1 MTMTDTLVPFAEA
14 VRRYEPLIGL
24 ETHVE
29 LGTRTKMFCGCTTTF
44 GAEPNSQVCPVC
56 LGLPGSLP
64 VVNRIAIEYTIR
76 IGLALNCS
84 IATWCRFARKNYFYP
99 DMPKNFQI
107 SQYDEPL
114 CTDGYLDVAVE
125 DKTVRVGIER
135 VHLEEDTG
143 KSLHVGGATGRIHG
157 AEYSLVDYNRAG
169 IPLVE
174 IVTKPIEGTDA
185 DAPVAARAYV
195 TELRDLLR
203 SLAVSDV
210 RMEEGSLRCDV
221 NTSLAPRGSGRWG
234 TRTETKN
241 VNSLRSVERAV
252 RFEIER
258 QAAVL
263 DAGGRVIQE
272 TRHFHEDTGT
282 TTPGRSKE
290 EAQDYRYFPE
300 PDLVPVAPPVD
311 WVEQI
316 RAALPETPSARR
328 ARLQAEWNLSETDMT
343 ALTNAGALDLVAE
356 TVAAGASPA
365 DARKWWLGE
374 LARRA
379 NEAGTEPA
387 NLAITPADVARV
399 AELVATGAL
408 NDHLARDVIDGVLA
422 GEGSPDEVVATRGL
436 AVVSDEGALTAAIDE
451 AIAANPD
458 VVAKIR
464 DGKTKAAGF
473 LVGAVMKA
481 TSGKADAARVLELIL
496 ERLSELAQIPI
507 CRANTREPTNPAGPN
522 GARRRGR
529 ATAGAGAGAT
539 GRTRHFGPNEEGWGP
554 RRRLSAPSGR
564 RPGPRSL
571 PA

>member
-1 MTMTDTLVPFAEA
+1 MTNTDTLVPFAEA
-14 VRRYEPLIGL
+14 IERYEPLIGL

-29 LGTRTKMFCGCTTTF
+29 LGTRTKMFCGCTTIF
-44 GAEPNSQVCPVC
+44 GGEPNSQVCPVC

-64 VVNRIAIEYTIR
+64 VVNRSAIEYAIR

-84 IATWCRFARKNYFYP
+84 IAPWGRFARKNYFYP

-114 CTDGYLDVAVE
+114 CTDGWLDVSV
-125 DKTVRVGIER
+125 DDRIVRVGIER

-157 AEYSLVDYNRAG
+157 ADYSLVDYNRAG

-174 IVTKPIEGTDA
+174 IVTKPIEGTEGA
-185 DAPVAARAYV
+185 APVVARAYV
-195 TELRDLLR
+195 TELRDLVR
-203 SLAVSDV
+203 SLGVSDV

-221 NTSLAPRGSGRWG
+221 NTSLSPRGSGRWG

-252 RFEIER
+252 FFEIER

-263 DAGGRVIQE
+263 DDGGRVIQE

-282 TTPGRSKE
+282 TTSGRSKE

-300 PDLVPVAPPVD
+300 PDLVPVAPSAE

-316 RAALPETPSARR
+316 RAALPEAPSKVR
-328 ARLQAEWNLSETDMT
+328 ARLRVEWNVSEPEMD
-343 ALTNAGALDLVAE
+343 AILNAGALDLVMQ

-374 LARRA
+374 LSRHA
-379 NEAGTEPA
+379 NETGTELA
-387 NLAITPADVARV
+387 DLAITPAQVARV
-399 AELVATGAL
+399 AELIAAGTL
-408 NDHLARDVIDGVLA
+408 NDGLARQVIDGVLA
-422 GEGSPDEVVATRGL
+422 DEGSPDEVVTARGL
-436 AVVSDEGALTAAIDE
+436 AVVSDEGALTKAIDE

-458 VVAKIR
+458 VAAKIR
-464 DGKTKAAGF
+464 EGKVAAAGV
-473 LVGAVMKA
+473 LVGAVRKA
-481 TSGKADAARVLELIL
+481 TRGQADATRVRELIL
-496 ERLSELAQIPI
+496 ERLTSP
-507 CRANTREPTNPAGPN
+507 
-522 GARRRGR
+522 
-529 ATAGAGAGAT
+529 
-539 GRTRHFGPNEEGWGP
+539 
-554 RRRLSAPSGR
+554 
-564 RPGPRSL
+564 
-571 PA
+571 

>member
-1 MTMTDTLVPFAEA
+1 VTVTYEEA
-14 VRRYEPLIGL
+14 LQRYEPVFGL

-29 LGTRTKMFCGCTTTF
+29 LGTRTKMFCGCGTTF

-64 VVNRIAIEYTIR
+64 VVNRVAIEYTIK

-84 IATWCRFARKNYFYP
+84 IASWCRFARKNYFYP

-114 CTDGYLDVAVE
+114 CTDGYLDVLIGGR
-125 DKTVRVGIER
+125 TVRIGIER

-143 KSLHVGGATGRIHG
+143 KSLHVGGATGRIQG

-174 IVTKPIEGTDA
+174 IVTKPVPGTGFG
-185 DAPVAARAYV
+185 APEVAKAYV
-195 TELRDLLR
+195 TELRDVLR
-203 SLAVSDV
+203 TLNVSDV

-221 NTSLAPRGSGRWG
+221 NTSISVRGSGALG

-252 RFEIER
+252 RSEISR

-263 DAGGRVIQE
+263 DTGGRVILE
-272 TRHFHEDTGT
+272 TRHFHEDSGVT
-282 TTPGRSKE
+282 TSGRSKE

-300 PDLVPVAPPVD
+300 PDLVPVAPADSWVD
-311 WVEQI
+311 SI
-316 RAALPETPSARR
+316 GASLPELPSARR
-328 ARLQAEWNLSETDMT
+328 ARLIKAWSLSDLEFE
-343 ALTNAGALDLVAE
+343 ALRNAGALEVVEA

-379 NEAGTEPA
+379 NDSGVDVEALP
-387 NLAITPADVARV
+387 ITPAQVARI
-399 AELVATGAL
+399 AALVASGSL
-408 NDHLARDVIDGVLA
+408 NDQLARQVIDGVLD
-422 GEGSPDEVVATRGL
+422 GEGSPDDVVSARGL
-436 AVVSDEGALTAAIDE
+436 AVVSDDSALLAAIDE
-451 AIAANPD
+451 AIAAHPD
-458 VVAKIR
+458 VVTRIR
-464 DGKTKAAGF
+464 EGRVQASGV

-481 TSGKADAARVLELIL
+481 TRGRADAARVRELIL
-496 ERLSELAQIPI
+496 ERLS
-507 CRANTREPTNPAGPN
+507 
-522 GARRRGR
+522 
-529 ATAGAGAGAT
+529 
-539 GRTRHFGPNEEGWGP
+539 
-554 RRRLSAPSGR
+554 
-564 RPGPRSL
+564 
-571 PA
+571 